1 MLIERAQSREELFKV
16 VVDETVWVADCS
28 RGCGY
33 FRRWE
38 GSSEESLEVSL
49 FTIGEWV
56 RCYSQ
61 DAVYNKLTFI
71 ISLRP
76 KYDT

>member
-1 MLIERAQSREELFKV
+1 MVTL
-16 VVDETVWVADCS
+16 
-28 RGCGY
+28 GGG
-33 FRRWE
+33 E

-61 DAVYNKLTFI
+61 DAVYNQLTFI